1 MSFFSML
8 KMQVQCYTK
17 GFRATCWYLG
27 GLVVHPLCL
36 HFAVLSSCAA
46 QDLSRF
52 MLMFQNSVKFSVLCF
67 PVYCTKHSS
76 HFCWV
81 ILWRHPE
88 CCVLFETVQQCGVIW
103 SLEIQQRNLRS
114 RVRSKQS
121 KIFPL
126 FCGSKARFVFRLALP
141 VLGFPDMA
149 TQR

>member
-17 GFRATCWYLG
+17 GFRTTCWYLG

-88 CCVLFETVQQCGVIW
+88 CCVLFETVQ
-103 SLEIQQRNLRS
+103 
-114 RVRSKQS
+114 
-121 KIFPL
+121 
-126 FCGSKARFVFRLALP
+126 
-141 VLGFPDMA
+141 
-149 TQR
+149 